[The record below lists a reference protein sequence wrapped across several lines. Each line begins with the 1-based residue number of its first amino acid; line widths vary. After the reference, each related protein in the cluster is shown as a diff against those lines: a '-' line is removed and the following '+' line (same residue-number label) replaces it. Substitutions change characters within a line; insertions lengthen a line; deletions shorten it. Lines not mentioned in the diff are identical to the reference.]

1 MIFIKKR
8 GIKMPTCQNCQR
20 QWNWKQ
26 TFKNSFIL
34 IGGMTCPSCEEKQYL
49 TSRMRKRSMIIP
61 PIMIVLIKLGT
72 LILTPFHAYMLA
84 IFVLLPLFL
93 VIYPFFVELSHEEE
107 PLF

>member
-1 MIFIKKR
+1 
-8 GIKMPTCQNCQR
+8 MPTCQNCQR

-61 PIMIVLIKLGT
+61 LIVIFLIVLGNL
-72 LILTPFHAYMLA
+72 LFASSYVYMFA

-93 VIYPFFVELSHEEE
+93 VIYPFFVELSNEEE

>member
-1 MIFIKKR
+1 
-8 GIKMPTCQNCQR
+8 MPTCQNCQR

-49 TSRMRKRSMIIP
+49 TARMRKRGTIIP
-61 PIMIVLIKLGT
+61 LIVIFLIVLGNL
-72 LILTPFHAYMLA
+72 LFASSYVYMFA

-93 VIYPFFVELSHEEE
+93 VIYPFFVELSNEEE